1 MLWKKFESDTVASNL
16 AFIGSIRDDILD
28 VEALATHPVSYTHL
42 DVYKRQQVF
51 RDLGLDP
58 AFYANRV
65 IATDEVTPWSH
76 MDYGVTHDYL
86 VREYEKALA
95 AKTTQPC
102 NRACAGCGANKLLGG
117 PCFDYH

>member
-1 MLWKKFESDTVASNL
+1 M
-16 AFIGSIRDDILD
+16 
-28 VEALATHPVSYTHL
+28 
-42 DVYKRQQVF
+42 QVF